1 MESYEGHVKFNDRP
15 SPTEDWVSMAGLLS
29 RSLGSRLCAAQG
41 ASAEYAP
48 GAARFTPLRADD
60 VGDVL
65 CPNLGRR

>member
-1 MESYEGHVKFNDRP
+1 MESYEGHVEFNDRP
-15 SPTEDWVSMAGLLS
+15 SLMEGWVSMAGLLS
-29 RSLGSRLCAAQG
+29 WSLDSSLCVAQG